1 MAASKNLLERSLAIS
16 YQDGLD
22 EKGKNIIKKS
32 TYQNVKFD
40 AEPEALVTVVDA
52 IEPLMP
58 EGISEAT
65 VLENYELLK

>member
-16 YQDGLD
+16 YEDGLD

-32 TYQNVKFD
+32 TYKNVKFD
-40 AEPEALVTVVDA
+40 AEPEALMTVVDS

-58 EGISEAT
+58 EGISETT
-65 VLENYELLK
+65 VLENYALLK